1 MSSWVVAAVAALAL
15 ALVMYG
21 WRERDALAR
30 RAPLIALRALALGL
44 VIALLLDAP
53 AGAARPVAPFVALDV
68 SASWRR
74 GNDTAAWRAAVQQAR
89 AAPHDS
95 LYLFGDS
102 ARVGDLPEQPADRA
116 SRARPV
122 IERALAAG
130 RPLTIV
136 TDGELDDPAEL
147 PALPAGSRIDVVPR
161 APSTDLAVVAVDAPR
176 AVVGGDTVEVRAT
189 VRAADQTPAN
199 AQLTFA
205 LNGRPLTTVPI
216 EPLPPRGERTVSARV
231 QLVAPDGPHVFAA
244 VLSGPDAEPANDSLA
259 TVIDI
264 ARAARAVLV
273 STRPDL
279 DARFMT
285 TVLRGAISLPTRAY
299 FRVTPDEWR
308 LEGPLTP
315 IGEEEVR
322 RAVRDAPL
330 LVLHGDTAHFGSPR
344 SAASGA
350 LALVPNVRDTVGEW
364 YPVAAPASPISS
376 ALSGVPWDS
385 LPPLVAGSSAPRGDW
400 DGLLVARA
408 RQFDRRPVISGVERP
423 RRVVTVTAAGFWR
436 WRFRGGRGADAY
448 DALWGSIFDWLA
460 AQRTDVRAAVPA
472 DAIVREGDEVRWV
485 RGSGG
490 DSTVT
495 VRLRRRGD
503 SAGVDSVTLRFG
515 ANTTIA
521 ETAALS
527 AGVYDVSVA
536 GGAAILVVNRA
547 RELLPRAPTV
557 QSGNVGEGA
566 VTGERPRLRD
576 KGWPIL
582 LALLALCAEWLL
594 RRRSGLR

>member
-21 WRERDALAR
+21 WRERDGLAR

-74 GNDTAAWRAAVQQAR
+74 GNDTAAWRAAVRQAR

-95 LYLFGDS
+95 LFLFGDS

-161 APSTDLAVVAVDAPR
+161 APSTDLAVVALDAPR

-231 QLVAPDGPHVFAA
+231 QLVSPDGPHVFAA

-400 DGLLVARA
+400 EGLLVARA

-472 DAIVREGDEVRWV
+472 DAIVREGDDVRWV

-527 AGVYDVSVA
+527 AGVYDVTVA

-547 RELLPRAPTV
+547 RELLPRTPTV